1 MSLDFTLDDQQ
12 LGLRAGARAF
22 ADGVLTGVA
31 AAIAEIPDPEERFY
45 AIKPFYQQMVDAGF
59 LKALIPDEY
68 GGNKFSSLAFV
79 LAAEELTRVD
89 INPPT
94 AVLATGLALQPIIH
108 FGTPEQKER
117 FLRPFTDSEPRLAA
131 FGFTEITGH

>member
-12 LGLRAGARAF
+12 LELRTLARAF

-31 AAIAEIPDPEERFY
+31 AAIADIPGPEERFY
-45 AIKPFYQQMVDAGF
+45 AIKPCYQPMVDAGF

-68 GGNKFSSLAFV
+68 GGSKSSSLAFV

-89 INPPT
+89 INTPT

-108 FGTPEQKER
+108 FGTPEQK
-117 FLRPFTDSEPRLAA
+117 
-131 FGFTEITGH
+131 